1 MNENTIPHSNIR
13 TSSAI
18 QGILS
23 VLSVF
28 DWQAAELLLLAI
40 WLQLVTLL
48 RSYLLKVRK
57 RILLYS
63 VE

>member
-1 MNENTIPHSNIR
+1 
-13 TSSAI
+13 
-18 QGILS
+18 LS

-28 DWQAAELLLLAI
+28 HSQAAELLLLAI
-40 WLQLVTLL
+40 WLHLATLL

-63 VE
+63 IA